1 MVFQENDSTC
11 FRMWCKEL
19 LICSLVVLLSNNIQ
33 AKRPIKKVLEL
44 VKEIR
49 YDMVDEIVEALAP
62 LLNNCC
68 GDDDGGDGQQGM
80 YIREGLSTIPKISR
94 FKLLNTF
101 ACPGFTKVM
110 LKVTNKV

>member
-11 FRMWCKEL
+11 LRMWCKEL
-19 LICSLVVLLSNNIQ
+19 LICSLVVLLGNNIQ

-62 LLNNCC
+62 LLNNCG
-68 GDDDGGDGQQGM
+68 GDDDGGDGQQGTRGSFHHTKN
-80 YIREGLSTIPKISR
+80 I
-94 FKLLNTF
+94 TF
-101 ACPGFTKVM
+101 
-110 LKVTNKV
+110 